1 MVLCQGHPAVGELW
15 GLACH
20 PSRPLFVTAS
30 EDKSVCVWNME
41 TKQLEAR
48 QQVRFSYFFS
58 FSLVQ
63 SMVLGI
69 LLVGPGHVS
78 RHTPGAAI
86 SPCVQRIGRTL
97 KLCF

>member
-1 MVLCQGHPAVGELW
+1 MLSRRYPTEPVVLCQGHPAVGELW

-48 QQVRFSYFFS
+48 QQVRIFFKKKS
-58 FSLVQ
+58 FTFCSFNKVQ
-63 SMVLGI
+63 SVS
-69 LLVGPGHVS
+69 LLDKVRRS
-78 RHTPGAAI
+78 I
-86 SPCVQRIGRTL
+86 SL
-97 KLCF
+97 